1 MSRKRKIEIIEK
13 LSVFEGYFRVNAY
26 RLRHELHAGGMSAEI
41 RREVFERG
49 HAVGVLL
56 YDPARRQV
64 VLLEQFR
71 IGAHVAGFDPWLTE
85 IVAGIIEPGE
95 SAEAVARRESFE
107 EAGLTVTDL
116 MAIRHYL
123 VSPGGTSESVQLFLG
138 CVDAGAADG
147 IYGLDHEDED
157 IRVMVMDVSDAFA
170 LLDSDKANNAL
181 LVIALQWLALN
192 ENRVRTA
199 WGFGPV

>member
-1 MSRKRKIEIIEK
+1 MSRKRKVEMIEK
-13 LSVFEGYFRVNAY
+13 LPVYEGYFRVNAY
-26 RLRHELHAGGMSAEI
+26 RLRHELHLGGMSQEI

-64 VLLEQFR
+64 VLQEQFR
-71 IGAHVAGFDPWLTE
+71 IGAHVAGFNPWLTE

-95 SAEAVARRESFE
+95 SPEDVARREASE

-116 MAIRHYL
+116 IPLCHYL
-123 VSPGGTSESVQLFLG
+123 VSPGGTSESVRLYLG
-138 CVDAGAADG
+138 RIDTEGAGG
-147 IYGLDHEDED
+147 IHGLDHEDED
-157 IRVMVMDVSDAFA
+157 IRVIALDVAEALA
-170 LLDSDKANNAL
+170 LLHDDKVDNAL

-192 ENRVRTA
+192 ENKARAA
-199 WGFGPV
+199 WGFDPV

>member
-1 MSRKRKIEIIEK
+1 MSRKRKVEMIEK
-13 LSVFEGYFRVNAY
+13 LPVHEGYFRVNAY
-26 RLRHELHAGGMSAEI
+26 RLRHELHSGGMSQEI

-64 VLLEQFR
+64 VLQEQFR
-71 IGAHVAGFDPWLTE
+71 IGAHVAGFNPWLTE

-95 SAEAVARRESFE
+95 SPEDVARREASE

-116 MAIRHYL
+116 ITLCHYL
-123 VSPGGTSESVQLFLG
+123 VSPGGTSESVRLYLG
-138 CVDAGAADG
+138 RIDAEGAGG
-147 IYGLDHEDED
+147 IHGLDHEDED
-157 IRVMVMDVSDAFA
+157 IRVIALDVAEALA
-170 LLDSDKANNAL
+170 LLHDDKVDNAL

-192 ENRVRTA
+192 ENKARAA
-199 WGFGPV
+199 WGFDPV